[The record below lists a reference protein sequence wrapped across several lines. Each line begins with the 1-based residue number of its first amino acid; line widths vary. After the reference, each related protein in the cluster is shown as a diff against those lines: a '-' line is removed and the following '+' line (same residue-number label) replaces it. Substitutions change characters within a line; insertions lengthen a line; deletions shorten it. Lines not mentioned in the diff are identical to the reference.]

1 MLIKK
6 SDDRTFKKKNWT
18 IKLYPPSPNFKN
30 MKSSRKI
37 LLITGCVVLLGLVTS
52 LIVTRNVALQFLRKT
67 AVESKYKAIA
77 VADFERLDFSSN
89 WDVRIWQGNE
99 FKVELATD
107 ENSVRKPKVENIA
120 GTLYFK
126 MQAVDSVENSIPIY
140 AKIIAP
146 SLKGITAKRGTKIS
160 LEHFQSDSI
169 QLVLEDGNAFKS
181 YNNHFSYMFFK
192 TFGNVSLELT
202 DDGDVIQ

>member
-1 MLIKK
+1 M
-6 SDDRTFKKKNWT
+6 
-18 IKLYPPSPNFKN
+18 

-37 LLITGCVVLLGLVTS
+37 LLITGCVVLIGLIIS

-67 AVESKYKAIA
+67 AAESNYKDVP
-77 VADFERLDFSSN
+77 VADFESLNFSAN

-99 FKVELATD
+99 FKVELALD
-107 ENSVRKPKVENIA
+107 ENSAWKPNLENIN

-126 MQAVDSVENSIPIY
+126 VQAIDSIENSQPVY
-140 AKIIAP
+140 AKIIVP
-146 SLKGITAKRGTKIS
+146 SLKEIKAMRGTKIS
-160 LEHFQSDSI
+160 LENFTSDSLRLI
-169 QLVLEDGNAFKS
+169 LEDGNAFKG

-192 TFGNVSLELT
+192 TFGEVSLELT

>member
-1 MLIKK
+1 
-6 SDDRTFKKKNWT
+6 
-18 IKLYPPSPNFKN
+18 

-37 LLITGCVVLLGLVTS
+37 LLLTGCIVLIGLLTS
-52 LIVTRNVALQFLRKT
+52 LLVTRNVALQFLRKT
-67 AVESKYKAIA
+67 AAESKYKD
-77 VADFERLDFSSN
+77 VPVTDFERLDFSAN

-107 ENSVRKPKVENIA
+107 ENSAWKPNLENID

-126 MQAVDSVENSIPIY
+126 VQTVDSIENSQPIY

-169 QLVLEDGNAFKS
+169 QLILEDGNAFKG
-181 YNNHFSYMFFK
+181 YNNHFSNMFFK
-192 TFGNVSLELT
+192 TFGDVSLELT
-202 DDGDVIQ
+202 DDGDAIQ

>member
-1 MLIKK
+1 
-6 SDDRTFKKKNWT
+6 
-18 IKLYPPSPNFKN
+18 

-37 LLITGCVVLLGLVTS
+37 LLITGCVVLVGLVTS

-67 AVESKYKAIA
+67 AAESKYKAVA

-99 FKVELATD
+99 FKVELAVD
-107 ENSVRKPKVENIA
+107 ENSVWKPNLENRN
-120 GTLYFK
+120 GTLYFNV
-126 MQAVDSVENSIPIY
+126 QAVDSVKNSQPIY

-146 SLKGITAKRGTKIS
+146 SLKGIKAMRGTKIS
-160 LEHFQSDSI
+160 LESFQSDSI
-169 QLVLEDGNAFKS
+169 QLILEDANDFKG
-181 YNNHFSYMFFK
+181 YNNHFNYMLFK
-192 TFGNVSLELT
+192 TFGDVSLELT

>member
-1 MLIKK
+1 
-6 SDDRTFKKKNWT
+6 
-18 IKLYPPSPNFKN
+18 
-30 MKSSRKI
+30 MKPSRKI
-37 LLITGCVVLLGLVTS
+37 LLITGCIVLIGLVIS
-52 LIVTRNVALQFLRKT
+52 LIVTRNVALQFLHK
-67 AVESKYKAIA
+67 AAAESKYKAVP
-77 VADFERLDFSSN
+77 VADFERLDFSAN

-99 FKVELATD
+99 FKVELAID
-107 ENSVRKPKVENIA
+107 ENSVWKPNLENIN

-126 MQAVDSVENSIPIY
+126 VLDDSVENSQPIY

-146 SLKGITAKRGTKIS
+146 SLKGITAMRGTKIS

-169 QLVLEDGNAFKS
+169 QLILEDGNSFKG

-192 TFGNVSLELT
+192 TFGDVSLELT

>member
-1 MLIKK
+1 
-6 SDDRTFKKKNWT
+6 
-18 IKLYPPSPNFKN
+18 
-30 MKSSRKI
+30 MKASRKI
-37 LLITGCVVLLGLVTS
+37 LLITGCVVLVGLVTS
-52 LIVTRNVALQFLRKT
+52 LIVTRNVALKFLRKNAAESNFK
-67 AVESKYKAIA
+67 AVP
-77 VADFERLDFSSN
+77 VAGFERLDFSAN

-99 FKVELATD
+99 FKVEVAID
-107 ENSVRKPKVENIA
+107 ENSVGKPKLENIN

-126 MQAVDSVENSIPIY
+126 VQAIDSIENPQPVY

-146 SLKGITAKRGTKIS
+146 SLKGIKAMRGTKIS

-169 QLVLEDGNAFKS
+169 QLILEDGNAFKG

-192 TFGNVSLELT
+192 TLGDVSLELT

>member
-1 MLIKK
+1 
-6 SDDRTFKKKNWT
+6 
-18 IKLYPPSPNFKN
+18 

-37 LLITGCVVLLGLVTS
+37 LLLTGCVVLMGLVTS
-52 LIVTRNVALQFLRKT
+52 LIVTRKVALQFLRKT
-67 AVESKYKAIA
+67 ATESKYKVVP
-77 VADFERLDFSSN
+77 VADFERLDFSAN
-89 WDVRIWQGNE
+89 WDVRIWQGSE
-99 FKVELATD
+99 FKVELAID
-107 ENSVRKPKVENIA
+107 KNSAWKPKLENIN

-126 MQAVDSVENSIPIY
+126 AQAVDSTENSQPIY

-146 SLKGITAKRGTKIS
+146 TLKGIKAMRGTKIS

-169 QLVLEDGNAFKS
+169 QLILEDGNAFKG

-192 TFGNVSLELT
+192 TLGGVSLELT

>member
-1 MLIKK
+1 
-6 SDDRTFKKKNWT
+6 
-18 IKLYPPSPNFKN
+18 

-37 LLITGCVVLLGLVTS
+37 LLITGCVVLIGLVAS
-52 LIVTRNVALQFLRKT
+52 LIVTRNVALQFLHKT
-67 AVESKYKAIA
+67 AAESKYKPIP
-77 VADFERLDFSSN
+77 VTDFERLDFSSN

-99 FKVELATD
+99 FKVELAID
-107 ENSVRKPKVENIA
+107 ENSPWKPNLENID

-126 MQAVDSVENSIPIY
+126 QQAVGSVENSQPIY

-146 SLKGITAKRGTKIS
+146 SLKGIKAIRGTKIS

-169 QLVLEDGNAFKS
+169 QLILEDGNAFKG
-181 YNNHFSYMFFK
+181 YNNHFSYMLFK
-192 TFGNVSLELT
+192 TFGDVSLELT

>member
-1 MLIKK
+1 
-6 SDDRTFKKKNWT
+6 
-18 IKLYPPSPNFKN
+18 

-37 LLITGCVVLLGLVTS
+37 LLITGCVVLIGLVAS
-52 LIVTRNVALQFLRKT
+52 LIVTRNVALQFLRKS
-67 AVESKYKAIA
+67 AVESKYKAIP

-99 FKVELATD
+99 FKVELATI
-107 ENSVRKPKVENIA
+107 ENSVWKPSLENIA

-126 MQAVDSVENSIPIY
+126 VQAVDSVENSKPIY

-169 QLVLEDGNAFKS
+169 RLTLEDANALKG

-192 TFGNVSLELT
+192 TFGEVSVELT
-202 DDGDVIQ
+202 DDGDVMQ